1 MHLGKFTARS
11 PARKSPQWGLEGRL
25 VWTSSGRVNFAGS
38 GGIARLEGGWGGAS
52 LERPESS
59 LDARLAVAVEAVH
72 GGCPSGKIVASPWGP
87 GQFALLEGERTG
99 AEMVGET
106 QDFGQICP
114 PADSQFVP
122 PPPPPPSPAF
132 QAGASSEAQEGGGP
146 LGTGDGYLDFQY
158 YFQPWGG
165 FRWCL
170 QVPVSKCPLGAS
182 GAVVSNEPGFSGKK
196 PQKTGVLSPNQPFSK
211 LAQPPLSPKTM
222 EYIHGGATL

>member
-1 MHLGKFTARS
+1 MQGAGES
-11 PARKSPQWGLEGRL
+11 P
-25 VWTSSGRVNFAGS
+25 
-38 GGIARLEGGWGGAS
+38 GWRGFGGGAS

-122 PPPPPPSPAF
+122 PCPQLSRREHPARPRKGEVPWEPETGTWTFNIIFNPGGVSDGACKSQSPNAPWVPPAPWF
-132 QAGASSEAQEGGGP
+132 QTSQ
-146 LGTGDGYLDFQY
+146 DFQ
-158 YFQPWGG
+158 G
-165 FRWCL
+165 R
-170 QVPVSKCPLGAS
+170 SHRKR
-182 GAVVSNEPGFSGKK
+182 
-196 PQKTGVLSPNQPFSK
+196 VLSPNQPFSK